1 MSATTALPTKK
12 AVAAQLLARPLVRVK
27 LLFSFASFASLV
39 LSVSLW
45 FSGHESQGIFVGLWV
60 PSILSAG
67 SLLLSG
73 EHGTT

>member
-1 MSATTALPTKK
+1 MTNSTPIVTKK
-12 AVAAQLLARPLVRVK
+12 AVATQFLARPLVRVK
-27 LLFSFASFASLV
+27 LLFAFAGLVSLI

-45 FSGHESQGIFVGLWV
+45 FSGNESQGIFVGLWV

-73 EHGTT
+73 EQGPS